1 MTRSWYLDED
11 DEPKKDDAAGSRNS
25 SFIDQK
31 LFGSRYI
38 VLTGPI
44 TMDLARGV
52 SERLLAMAAEDSA
65 KPIHLLINSPGG
77 HVESGDTIFDMIRFI
92 EAPVKVIGSGWV
104 ASAAAHIY
112 LAVSRENR
120 YSLPNTRFLLH
131 QPSGGAGGP
140 ASDIAIQAKE
150 IIKTKQR
157 INRVI
162 AEQTGQPLERVT
174 RDTERDYWMS
184 AEEALAY
191 GMVGQVITSVR
202 EISAT

>member
-1 MTRSWYLDED
+1 MTRSWYLDDE
-11 DEPKKDDAAGSRNS
+11 DEPKKDEAAAGRNS

-52 SERLLAMAAEDSA
+52 SEKLLAMAAEDSV
-65 KPIHLLINSPGG
+65 KPIHMLINSPGG

-92 EAPVKVIGSGWV
+92 EPPVKVIGSGWV

-112 LAVSRENR
+112 FAVNREFR
-120 YSLPNTRFLLH
+120 YSLPNTRYLLH

-150 IIKTKQR
+150 IIKTKAR
-157 INRVI
+157 INKVI
-162 AEQTGQPLERVT
+162 AEQTGQPLERVVK
-174 RDTERDYWMS
+174 DTERDYWMT
-184 AEEALAY
+184 AEEAVEY
-191 GMVGQVITSVR
+191 GMVGKIITNVR
-202 EISAT
+202 EILA

>member
-1 MTRSWYLDED
+1 MTRYWHLDEDD
-11 DEPKKDDAAGSRNS
+11 DEPKKKDEAGNSS

-52 SERLLAMAAEDSA
+52 TEKLLAMAAEDA
-65 KPIHLLINSPGG
+65 EKPIHLLINSPGG

-92 EAPVKVIGSGWV
+92 EPPVKVIGSGWV

-112 LAVSRENR
+112 LSVSRENR
-120 YSLPNTRFLLH
+120 YCLPNTRFMLH

-150 IIKTKQR
+150 IIKTKAR

-162 AEQTGQPLERVT
+162 AEQTGQPLERVIK
-174 RDTERDYWMS
+174 DTERDHWMT
-184 AEEALAY
+184 ADEALEY
-191 GMVGQVITSVR
+191 GMVGKIIRNVR
-202 EISAT
+202 EISA